1 MPAQV
6 GSGRFRSMSVGEWL
20 DATFTLYRRN
30 FALIASISAVV
41 QIPYA
46 LLTWLLYSVTGLSAF
61 VNSPLT
67 SLGSRTLTPEQTQQ
81 LLNSYLGVLAVSGG
95 LLLLSALVI
104 LPLGEAA
111 TTRAVSDR
119 YLDRKST
126 LRAAYGAAWHRLRSL
141 ISLIVIL
148 VGAYAGCIAA
158 IVLLVLLFAA
168 VGAGAI
174 GAALA
179 IVAIIALIPA
189 VLVVYVRTVVAV
201 PAIVLEH
208 VSGWQGLKRSW
219 ALMRGRFWP
228 TLGRVLLLALIA
240 GIISSVVALIFEL
253 PGQAIDPN
261 NTFVFDQVA
270 RAIAAVFVGPITY
283 IGITLLYYDVRIRK
297 EGFDIEMLARS
308 L

>member
-20 DATFTLYRRN
+20 DATFSLYRRN

-61 VNSPLT
+61 VNSPLA

-81 LLNSYLGVLAVSGG
+81 LLNSYVGVLAVSGG

-141 ISLIVIL
+141 ISLILIL

-158 IVLLVLLFAA
+158 LVLLVLLFAA
-168 VGAGAI
+168 VGAGAV
-174 GAALA
+174 GAVLA

-201 PAIVLEH
+201 PAIVLER
-208 VSGWQGLKRSW
+208 VSGWNGLKRSW
-219 ALMRGRFWP
+219 SLMSGRFWP

-261 NTFVFDQVA
+261 NTFIFNQVA
-270 RAIAAVFVGPITY
+270 GAIAAVFVGPISY

>member
-20 DATFTLYRRN
+20 DATFSLYRRN

-61 VNSPLT
+61 VNSPLA

-81 LLNSYLGVLAVSGG
+81 LLNSYVGVLAVSGG

-141 ISLIVIL
+141 ISLILIL
-148 VGAYAGCIAA
+148 VGAYSGCIAA
-158 IVLLVLLFAA
+158 LVLLVLLFAA
-168 VGAGAI
+168 VGAGAV
-174 GAALA
+174 GAVLA

-201 PAIVLEH
+201 PAIVLER
-208 VSGWQGLKRSW
+208 VSGWNGLKRSW
-219 ALMRGRFWP
+219 SLMSGRFWP

-261 NTFVFDQVA
+261 NTFIFNQVA
-270 RAIAAVFVGPITY
+270 GAIAAVFVGPISY